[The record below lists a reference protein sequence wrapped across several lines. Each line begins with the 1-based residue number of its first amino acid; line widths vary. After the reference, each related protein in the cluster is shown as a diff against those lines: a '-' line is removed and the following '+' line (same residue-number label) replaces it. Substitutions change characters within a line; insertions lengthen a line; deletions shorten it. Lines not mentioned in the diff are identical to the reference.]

1 MDNTTPDN
9 DLCDFCGGSL
19 QPKILLYYDY
29 PWGDKAYRFEN
40 VPAHVCASCGEIYFG
55 AAVSQAMNKAVAS
68 GSVPKRYDQVP
79 VLELSFGA
87 KAHA

>member
-1 MDNTTPDN
+1 MPNPPPAN
-9 DLCDFCGGSL
+9 DLCDFCGGQL
-19 QPKILLYYDY
+19 QAKTLRYYDY
-29 PWGDKAYRFEN
+29 PWGDKTYRFEN
-40 VPAHVCASCGEIYFG
+40 VPAHVCASCGEIYFD

-68 GSVPKRYDQVP
+68 DSVPKRYDQVP